1 MSKKNSFSF
10 PVVGVTSLMVIYAVL
25 SLTIFSLLSL
35 NTALADKR
43 LAQSSIDSV
52 ASYYEADTEA
62 ERIYALIRKGEI
74 PEEVYEAD
82 GIYYYT
88 CAITENRYIE
98 VEVTKEE
105 DGWKVLKWRTVT
117 EAPWEEQ
124 LLDLWDGEFLA

>member
-1 MSKKNSFSF
+1 MSKKNNFSF

-43 LAQSSIDSV
+43 LAQSSINSV

-62 ERIYALIRKGEI
+62 EMIFSLIRQGEM
-74 PEEVYEAD
+74 PEGVYEEE

-88 CAITENRYIE
+88 CSITENRYLEI
-98 VEVTKEE
+98 EVTKDEN
-105 DGWKVLKWRTVT
+105 GWKVLKWRAVT
-117 EAPWEEQ
+117 DAPWEEQ
-124 LLDLWDGEFLA
+124 LLEVWDGEFLA